1 MEEDW
6 RQPEHTFDTFVV
18 SSSNRFAHAA
28 AVAVA
33 EAPVTAYNPLFI
45 YGGSGLGKT
54 HLLHAIGQRAT
65 ILRNAQFIQYVSSQQ
80 LTNIIKSLRHD
91 KTHDFQRRHRHVDV
105 LLIDDIQFLENS
117 DRAQEEFL
125 QTFNALHNDNKR
137 IVISSDRSP
146 RQLYTLDDRLRTR
159 FEWGLL
165 ADIQPPNPQTRTAT
179 AIRRKD

>member
-6 RQPEHTFDTFVV
+6 GHPEHTFDTFVV
-18 SSSNRFAHAA
+18 GSSNRFAHAA

-33 EAPVTAYNPLFI
+33 EAPVKAYNPLFI
-45 YGGSGLGKT
+45 FGGSGLGKT
-54 HLLHAIGQRAT
+54 HLLHAIGQHAT
-65 ILRNAQFIQYVSSQQ
+65 MLRNAQFIQYVSSQQ
-80 LTNIIKSLRHD
+80 LAKITKSLRHN

-105 LLIDDIQFLENS
+105 LLIDDIQHLENS
-117 DRAQEEFL
+117 DRAQEEVL
-125 QTFNALHNDNKR
+125 HTFNALHNADKR

-179 AIRRKD
+179 AIPRKD